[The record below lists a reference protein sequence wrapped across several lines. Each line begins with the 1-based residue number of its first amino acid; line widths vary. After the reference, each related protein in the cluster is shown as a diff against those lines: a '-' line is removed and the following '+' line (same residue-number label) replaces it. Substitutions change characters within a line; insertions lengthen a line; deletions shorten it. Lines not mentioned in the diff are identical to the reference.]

1 MASTNPNSP
10 FGFRLTRNAN
20 GDYPRIDTRVAS
32 ASVNLPPGSIA
43 RVKTDGTVAMWDG
56 TATNGSRL
64 LLGAVIA
71 GVTSAN
77 TDREVK
83 ICMDPEA
90 EYEVMLDDGSVTGI
104 NGLLER
110 NFTAAQGTTISQ
122 IRSLN
127 ATLLQSTAALDAST
141 GSSLNGATGTN
152 IRPFRALRFTREI
165 SNDSSQSFARVIV
178 KINAVN
184 HALTAANSV

>member
-1 MASTNPNSP
+1 MASTNPNAP

-20 GDYPRIDTRVAS
+20 GDYPRIDTRLAS
-32 ASVNLPPGSIA
+32 ASVSVAPGSIV
-43 RVKTDGTVAMWDG
+43 RVKTDGTVAMYDG

-64 LLGAVIA
+64 LLGGCIA

-110 NFTAAQGTTISQ
+110 NFAGINMGTINT
-122 IRSLN
+122 
-127 ATLLQSTAALDAST
+127 TLLQSVAKLDAST
-141 GSSLNGATGTN
+141 GSSLNGTTGTN
-152 IRPFRALRFTREI
+152 VRPFRALRFTREI
-165 SNDSSQSFARVIV
+165 DNASSQSFARVVV

-184 HALTAANSV
+184 HVLTSASSV